1 MKLYAQHGF
10 QPGKRIA
17 QGLADGFI
25 EGAIYGARDVA
36 PDKLAELLSAQ
47 KKGSDRFFDPQYYA
61 CMVAAQPGARLGWLE
76 TEDDDGY
83 PYFRARRRA
92 ELERESNVRA
102 DLEACLGFQSSFPLT
117 GLIAPNV
124 VIRRAFDSVEGSIAK
139 NFIRHCA
146 VAAKKVAPKLPVYAT
161 LAVSTPAL
169 ADRIELQNFL
179 QEVTEMEDP
188 PSGFYLL
195 LERPDQTVPPSLTEQ
210 DELSRWMLV
219 VHTLKVN
226 GFKVITGYTDGLAPY
241 IGAAGADAA
250 ASGWFNTLKTFSLKK
265 FEPIGASFARRPV
278 MRYMST
284 ALLKSIRSTELHDLR
299 GPFPAVLNG
308 LATDAYYDP
317 DAGSEPAE
325 PLHESLQNWDAV
337 RAMVKSYG
345 GKDISASLALC
356 RQALDDAEDLY
367 GEITAQGYTLRDRSS
382 NAHIEAIRY
391 ELEAFEQLAEI

>member
-10 QPGKRIA
+10 QPGRRIT

-25 EGAIYGARDVA
+25 DGAIYSARDIA
-36 PDKLAELLSAQ
+36 PDKLAEVLGAQ
-47 KKGSDRFFDPQYYA
+47 KKGTDRFFDPQYYA

-92 ELERESNVRA
+92 ELERENIVRA

-124 VIRRAFDSVEGSIAK
+124 VIRRSFDSVEGSIAK
-139 NFIRHCA
+139 GFIRHCA

-161 LAVSTPAL
+161 LAVSNPAL
-169 ADRIELQNFL
+169 ADRVELQNFL
-179 QEVTEMEDP
+179 QEVTELEDP
-188 PSGFYLL
+188 PTGFYLL
-195 LERPDQTVPPSLTEQ
+195 LERPDQVVPPTLTDQ
-210 DELSRWMLV
+210 DELSRWMLIN
-219 VHTLKVN
+219 HTLKVN
-226 GFKVITGYTDGLAPY
+226 GFKVINGYTDGLAPY

-265 FEPIGASFARRPV
+265 FEPIGSSFARRPV

-299 GPFPAVLNG
+299 DTVPGVLNG

-317 DAGSEPAE
+317 ESGSEPVE
-325 PLHESLQNWDAV
+325 TLYESLQNWEAV
-337 RAMVKSYG
+337 QTMIESCDGEDV
-345 GKDISASLALC
+345 SASLSLC
-356 RQALDDAEDLY
+356 RHALDEAENLY
-367 GEITAQGYTLRDRSS
+367 GEIAAQGYPLRDRSS